1 MSLNTDYCLR
11 SGPFNE
17 RGVFGNYIFNI
28 YIYIYIYID
37 THSNAGNRVKFF
49 RVMLLIM
56 QSKYPSNPLT
66 VPEGDARTAAR
77 ERYSALMAVVG
88 KERLVTASE
97 VRSWPVLVMSRLA
110 LCYSIRY

>member
-17 RGVFGNYIFNI
+17 RGVFGNYI
-28 YIYIYIYID
+28 YIYSID
-37 THSNAGNRVKFF
+37 THSADNRVNFF